1 MDKMIKQIEEHTG
14 KSVEELRKLN
24 QQASSKRNIKTLLQM
39 KNEEER
45 DEVD

>member
-24 QQASSKRNIKTLLQM
+24 GKDESRRNIRTLL
-39 KNEEER
+39 
-45 DEVD
+45 